1 MKDTD
6 TARHG
11 QGHGDEGASIET
23 LVDCGRASD
32 LTRGLPLMLLFE
44 LGWPPNNKMFVV

>member
-6 TARHG
+6 AADK
-11 QGHGDEGASIET
+11 GHGETVATET

-32 LTRGLPLMLLFE
+32 LTRGIPLQLLFE
-44 LGWPPNNKMFVV
+44 LGWPPNNKMFLV